1 MRWGRSF
8 AFVGAIGLLAGCSHE
23 CKEIGCI
30 AGVNVQMPNAFPVA
44 LLPVEV
50 TTCADS
56 VCNTV
61 TFPAGSAQ
69 GQTTF
74 IVSGMVT
81 LNETHERDV
90 AVTVEV
96 KSIADGVIMVRASG
110 SAHLRRLQPNG
121 AGCAPVCYLASLT
134 YPGTGALLQEP

>member
-8 AFVGAIGLLAGCSHE
+8 AFVGAIGLLAGCGHE
-23 CKEIGCI
+23 CKEMGCT
-30 AGVNVQMPNAFPVA
+30 AGVNVWIPNAFPVG

-50 TTCADS
+50 TTCADA
-56 VCNTV
+56 VCNTG

-74 IVSGMVT
+74 SVSGMVT
-81 LNETHERDV
+81 LNETHERDI

-96 KSIADGVIMVRASG
+96 KSIADGLILVRASG
-110 SAHLRRLQPNG
+110 SAHLRRDQPNG
-121 AGCAPVCYLASLT
+121 AGCEPVCFAASVT
-134 YPGTGALLQEP
+134 YPGTGALLQQS